1 MRRIELDGRVVE
13 RGGQQFVS
21 GRGAMAD
28 GWTEIHRIE
37 PHGFASHPIKGG
49 KGLLFP
55 MPGNPD
61 TAFVLGGESPEN
73 RPSGLPQGGTA
84 LYDAAGN
91 IIRMVMGDGV
101 TLDVAGEALTLRKGG
116 VTLRVSGEGVDVT
129 GGYLKVNGVRVDDT
143 HTHRN
148 VENGPGTSGTPVA

>member
-21 GRGAMAD
+21 GRGTMAD

-49 KGLLFP
+49 KALLLP

-61 TAFVLGGESPEN
+61 VAFVLGGENPAN
-73 RPSGLPQGGTA
+73 RPADLPQGGTA

-91 IIRMVMGDGV
+91 IISLVGSRIRLVAPLFEFVGDVSIDGNIEMTGGITAAGSIVDGDGG
-101 TLDVAGEALTLRKGG
+101 A
-116 VTLRVSGEGVDVT
+116 
-129 GGYLKVNGVRVDDT
+129 
-143 HTHRN
+143 
-148 VENGPGTSGTPVA
+148 

>member
-21 GRGAMAD
+21 GRGTMAD

-49 KGLLFP
+49 KALLLP

-61 TAFVLGGESPEN
+61 TAFVLGGENPAN
-73 RPSGLPQGGTA
+73 RPSGLPAGATA
-84 LYDAAGN
+84 LYDASGN
-91 IIRMVMGDGV
+91 IIKLFGPDVIMDFGSRTV
-101 TLDVAGEALTLRKGG
+101 TM
-116 VTLRVSGEGVDVT
+116 T
-129 GGYLKVNGVRVDDT
+129 GGTWNIKGDLNVDGNITATGSIIDT
-143 HTHRN
+143 TGNTNHH
-148 VENGPGTSGTPVA
+148 SH

>member
-21 GRGAMAD
+21 GRGSMAD

-37 PHGFASHPIKGG
+37 PHGFASHPVKGG
-49 KGLLFP
+49 KALLLP

-61 TAFVLGGESPEN
+61 IAYVLGGENPAN
-73 RPSGLPQGGTA
+73 RPGNLPQGGTA
-84 LYDAAGN
+84 LYDASGN

-101 TLDVAGEALTLRKGG
+101 TFDLAGAAYTVRKDGVTFRISAGG
-116 VTLRVSGEGVDVT
+116 VDID
-129 GGYLKVNGVRVDDT
+129 GGYLKVNGVRVDE
-143 HTHRN
+143 THRHDN
-148 VENGPGTSGTPVA
+148 VETGTGTSGTVVP